1 MQAWRRDSEAP
12 LANSLIVRGLLPPSG
27 REITDPAHWAS
38 VRSQVEQA
46 ADALDLSADKSP
58 TPEAASAAGGSA
70 MALRALASALESERL
85 LLEGSREMTPA
96 QAYEVGQ
103 SQSERRAEL
112 DAALARLESQV
123 HPVQEVPG

>member
-1 MQAWRRDSEAP
+1 
-12 LANSLIVRGLLPPSG
+12 
-27 REITDPAHWAS
+27 
-38 VRSQVEQA
+38 
-46 ADALDLSADKSP
+46 
-58 TPEAASAAGGSA
+58 

-85 LLEGSREMTPA
+85 LLEGSGEMTPA